1 MDTTLR
7 DGEQTRNVSFSTSE
21 KVSIAGALLG
31 SLRVDR
37 IEVTSAAVSEG
48 EKEAVT
54 RIADWAVTGGFL
66 DRVEILGFVDERRS
80 ADWIVSTGVRVMNLL
95 TKGSERHCHMQ
106 LRRTLD
112 QHLEDI
118 HRTVEY
124 AREQGLTVNV
134 YLEDWSNGYRESR
147 DYVYAMVEGLQGAG
161 IAHMMLPDTL
171 GVMMPDEVET
181 SLGDMIKRFP
191 TQTFDLHP
199 HNDYGLATAN
209 AMRAVAA
216 GIRTIHCTVN
226 CLGERAG
233 NVSLAEVAVALRDK
247 LGMTL
252 SIDETKILGLSRM
265 VENFSGKRVAANA
278 PVIGD
283 DVFTQ
288 TSGIHAD
295 GDEKAGLYQTLLS
308 PERFDR
314 KRSYALG
321 KMSGKASLK
330 QNLEELGLSLS
341 PEDQAEVLKR
351 IVSLGD
357 SKETV
362 TAEDLPFIIADV
374 LERKDFRHIELLAC
388 SITSELDHASTVSIE
403 VKVNG
408 EVHQASGSGNGGFDA
423 FTDAIRK
430 VLPPRL
436 RVPGACGLRASHPQ
450 GRRHQRADRGVHHVA
465 GRPAHDQNARRQR
478 QPGARRCRCDLA
490 RAEREAAPGCGA
502 VLAWPGPTEGKA
514 WPCLAAAGVQPS
526 TAPLWQPPMAATLW
540 WLPYGVPSS
549 VV

>member
-1 MDTTLR
+1 MCGRRREDVSKVASPSRSMKKSDHVQLMDTTLR

-54 RIADWAVTGGFL
+54 RIADQAAAGGCL
-66 DRVEILGFVDERRS
+66 GRVEVLGFVDECRS

-95 TKGSERHCHMQ
+95 TKGSERHCRKQ
-106 LRRTLD
+106 LRRTPA

-118 HRTVEY
+118 VRTVAY
-124 AREQGLTVNV
+124 AREQELTVNV
-134 YLEDWSNGYRESR
+134 YLEDWSTGYRDSR
-147 DYVYAMVEGLQGAG
+147 DYVYSLVEGLQETGV
-161 IAHMMLPDTL
+161 AHIMLPDTV

-181 SLGDMIKRFP
+181 SLSDMISRFP
-191 TQTFDLHP
+191 EQTFDFHP

-209 AMRAVAA
+209 AMRAVET

-247 LGMTL
+247 MGMTL
-252 SIDETKILGLSRM
+252 SIDETKILDLSRM
-265 VENFSGKRVAANA
+265 VENFSGKRVADNT
-278 PVIGD
+278 PVTGA

-295 GDEKAGLYQTLLS
+295 GDHKGGLYQTPLS

-330 QNLEELGLSLS
+330 KNLEELGISLS
-341 PEDQAEVLKR
+341 PEDQAEVLRR

-357 SKETV
+357 SKETI

-374 LERKDFRHIELLAC
+374 LERKDFRHIDLLTC
-388 SITSELDHASTVSIE
+388 SITSELDHASTVNIE
-403 VKVNG
+403 VNVNG
-408 EVHQASGSGNGGFDA
+408 EIHEASGSGNGGFDA
-423 FTDAIRK
+423 FVDAIRK
-430 VLPPRL
+430 VFPPGFEFPKLVDYELLIPKGGSTSALTEVFITWRDG
-436 RVPGACGLRASHPQ
+436 PGTVRT
-450 GRRHQRADRGVHHVA
+450 RGVSPNQVLA
-465 GRPAHDQNARRQR
+465 GV
-478 QPGARRCRCDLA
+478 GATLRMLNMKLHQA
-490 RAEREAAPGCGA
+490 AESSESVTGAAPKR
-502 VLAWPGPTEGKA
+502 TREE
-514 WPCLAAAGVQPS
+514 S
-526 TAPLWQPPMAATLW
+526 
-540 WLPYGVPSS
+540 
-549 VV
+549 